1 MEQFMAEDLKAI
13 REAWEKRD
21 ARGQRSSSGKASLE
35 DDDKVRKLADKYVAA
50 HKADFAGFEH
60 LSLDAL
66 VKTLE
71 GYRESGDEEG
81 EWKIQTWL
89 FHHFEP
95 QNIGGT
101 YEAQLRVG

>member
-1 MEQFMAEDLKAI
+1 MAEDLKAI

-50 HKADFAGFEH
+50 HKDDFAGFDN

-71 GYRESGDEEG
+71 SLPRERRRRGPVEDPDLAVPS
-81 EWKIQTWL
+81 L
-89 FHHFEP
+89 
-95 QNIGGT
+95 
-101 YEAQLRVG
+101 